1 MSLDSDIIVDRRRI
15 RRKLTFWRVAAAVVA
30 IGALVTIGLIV
41 TPGGRSSLATT
52 TGSIARVKID
62 GLIRSDSDRVEALE
76 RLEKSQTAAV
86 IVHINSPGGTTA
98 GSEQL
103 YDSLMRLKAKKPVV
117 VVVEGLAASG
127 GYITAIAAD
136 HIVAQQSSLVGS
148 IGVLFQFPNFTELM
162 KTVGV
167 KVEEIKSSPLK
178 AAPNGFEPTSPEAR
192 AAIDALVKDSYA
204 WFRGLVK
211 ERRGMDDAQIEKVAD
226 GRVFT
231 GRQAVELKLIDAL
244 GDEKAAVAWLEANKN
259 VKKGLPVRDYK
270 LTPRFGDL
278 TFLRA
283 ATSITLDAI
292 GLSGIARRIEQAGVA
307 QAVDRLSMDGM
318 LALWQP
324 AASN

>member
-15 RRKLTFWRVAAAVVA
+15 RRKLTFWRVAAAVVL
-30 IGALVTIGLIV
+30 IGALVTVGLIV
-41 TPGGRSSLATT
+41 TPGGRGSLATT
-52 TGSIARVKID
+52 SSIARVKID

-103 YDSLMRLKAKKPVV
+103 YDSLTRLKAKKPLV

-136 HIVAQQSSLVGS
+136 HIIAQQSSLVGS

-231 GRQAVELKLIDAL
+231 GRQAVDLKLIDAL
-244 GDEKAAVAWLEANKN
+244 GDEKAAVAWLEANRN

-270 LTPRFGDL
+270 LQPRFGDL
-278 TFLRA
+278 TFLRT

-292 GLSGIARRIEQAGVA
+292 GLSGIARRIEQAGVS

-324 AASN
+324 ATSN

>member
-1 MSLDSDIIVDRRRI
+1 MSLDSDVIVDRRRI
-15 RRKLTFWRVAAAVVA
+15 RRKLTFWRVAAAVVV

-41 TPGGRSSLATT
+41 TPGGRGSLAT

-76 RLEKSQTAAV
+76 RLEKSQSAAV

-204 WFRGLVK
+204 WFRSLVK